1 MQRADCTYPAVRRLR
16 GAGKKE
22 RHGKADQMIPLMQS
36 SLSTA
41 TCEPLCIKSTEFG
54 KDLFIAKLPAF
65 LAPHSFKYNL
75 ETVQAA
81 LDKARSRDEYT
92 SILPDNIV
100 RYLIEAS
107 FEEISL
113 PRSVVASRLE
123 LTALF
128 DQQRRECPKD
138 PGSNPAIWVLI
149 NATIAL
155 AVRAKTVDSPAL
167 RLSDIA
173 SAYHR
178 NATKALGQVLLAAP
192 SVVSVR
198 ALLAMAVATR
208 VETGQLAALILT
220 NSAKLVLQAILSQP
234 KSGASDDLSTLK
246 LLHDAVNR
254 WGQENIKHKDP
265 NTCEPS

>member
-1 MQRADCTYPAVRRLR
+1 
-16 GAGKKE
+16 
-22 RHGKADQMIPLMQS
+22 MIPLMQS

-41 TCEPLCIKSTEFG
+41 SCEPLCIKSTEFG
-54 KDLFIAKLPAF
+54 KGLFIAKLPAF
-65 LAPHSFKYNL
+65 LAPHSFKSNL

-81 LDKARSRDEYT
+81 LDEARSRDGYT

-100 RYLIEAS
+100 RHLIEAS

-149 NATIAL
+149 NAAIAL
-155 AVRAKTVDSPAL
+155 AVRAKTVDTPAL

-178 NATKALGQVLLAAP
+178 NATKALGQVLLATP
-192 SVVSVR
+192 SVLSVR
-198 ALLAMAVATR
+198 ALLAMAVASR
-208 VETGQLAALILT
+208 VETGQFAALILT
-220 NSAKLVLQAILSQP
+220 NSAKLVLEAVLSQP
-234 KSGASDDLSTLK
+234 ESGASDRLSTLK

-254 WGQENIKHKDP
+254 LVQENTKYRS
-265 NTCEPS
+265 NYLCV

>member
-1 MQRADCTYPAVRRLR
+1 
-16 GAGKKE
+16 
-22 RHGKADQMIPLMQS
+22 MIPLMQS

-41 TCEPLCIKSTEFG
+41 SCEPLCIKSTEFG

-65 LAPHSFKYNL
+65 LAPHSFKSHL

-81 LDKARSRDEYT
+81 LDEARSRDEYT

-100 RYLIEAS
+100 RHLIEAS

-138 PGSNPAIWVLI
+138 PGSNPAIWVLV
-149 NATIAL
+149 NAAIAL
-155 AVRAKTVDSPAL
+155 AVRAKTVDTPAL

-178 NATKALGQVLLAAP
+178 NATKALGQVLLATP
-192 SVVSVR
+192 SVLSVR
-198 ALLAMAVATR
+198 ALLAMAVASQ

-220 NSAKLVLQAILSQP
+220 NSAKLVLEAVLSQP
-234 KSGASDDLSTLK
+234 ESGANVDSSTLK

-254 WGQENIKHKDP
+254 LVQENTKYRS
-265 NTCEPS
+265 NYLCV